1 MKKKF
6 SCQILF
12 FLLLTGQVT
21 FAQERKKIQFTGA
34 ARSVISNSEIKVKDE
49 VEDTVTA
56 RKNLGGYALI
66 DLGINIFPN
75 KNTEIMGMFRINN
88 RFGGFYGAGV
98 NFDVRQLYV
107 KGVIANVVRYQL
119 GDINYKLT
127 PYTFYNHDEDFTV
140 KMPEIFNLQREIV
153 NYETFYTPNTW
164 RQQGASVDF
173 ALEFSKWIK
182 EIKFNG
188 FINRINVSN
197 FNETPDRFFGGGN
210 IGIQQSKNLFVGW
223 NYVSLFDL
231 LGTSAIESNFRNN
244 VSSVNGEY
252 KISRDKFE
260 VSASGEFG
268 ISSYS
273 NSLDSLSPQL
283 NGSFINSSLNLN
295 LKPIHTKISIGYM
308 DVSPEFRSAGAQ
320 SKRIN
325 YNSTNSIY
333 DRYTNAQ
340 ILRPVGLFDM
350 MNDASIYNKSISN
363 TLMTFNPAY
372 NNVMPFGV
380 ATFNRQGVFVKSE
393 ITHKKEYIKLN
404 AEIYALNEVKGQ
416 GTNKLKSYY
425 LAKSYSEINF
435 QKIFNLKKRT
445 KLTAGYSLQN
455 TTRNSDIV
463 FEKVEL
469 KSNNISMGAEYEL
482 IENFDLIAGYF
493 SNQAKGNELM
503 TERNT
508 YTEVTDFTEYKININ
523 EVILGAGFK
532 YRFSDKIYL
541 SALYQYYQNEN
552 ILNKNL
558 SYSINQFQ
566 VIFNMKY

>member
-1 MKKKF
+1 
-6 SCQILF
+6 
-12 FLLLTGQVT
+12 
-21 FAQERKKIQFTGA
+21 
-34 ARSVISNSEIKVKDE
+34 
-49 VEDTVTA
+49 
-56 RKNLGGYALI
+56 
-66 DLGINIFPN
+66 
-75 KNTEIMGMFRINN
+75 
-88 RFGGFYGAGV
+88 
-98 NFDVRQLYV
+98 
-107 KGVIANVVRYQL
+107 
-119 GDINYKLT
+119 
-127 PYTFYNHDEDFTV
+127 
-140 KMPEIFNLQREIV
+140 
-153 NYETFYTPNTW
+153 
-164 RQQGASVDF
+164 
-173 ALEFSKWIK
+173 
-182 EIKFNG
+182 
-188 FINRINVSN
+188 
-197 FNETPDRFFGGGN
+197 
-210 IGIQQSKNLFVGW
+210 
-223 NYVSLFDL
+223 
-231 LGTSAIESNFRNN
+231 
-244 VSSVNGEY
+244 
-252 KISRDKFE
+252 
-260 VSASGEFG
+260 
-268 ISSYS
+268 
-273 NSLDSLSPQL
+273 
-283 NGSFINSSLNLN
+283 
-295 LKPIHTKISIGYM
+295 
-308 DVSPEFRSAGAQ
+308 
-320 SKRIN
+320 
-325 YNSTNSIY
+325 
-333 DRYTNAQ
+333 
-340 ILRPVGLFDM
+340 
-350 MNDASIYNKSISN
+350 MNDASIYNRSISN

-435 QKIFNLKKRT
+435 QKIFNLKRRT
-445 KLTAGYSLQN
+445 KLTTGYSLQN
-455 TTRNSDIV
+455 TIRNSDIV

-482 IENFDLIAGYF
+482 IENLDLITGYF